1 MLETTLEISIRSR
14 QRARG
19 RTQLIRAAVDAAL
32 AQATIRRPISLLVR
46 LTDDA
51 ELHQLNQQFRGI
63 NAPTDVL
70 SFASEQWLDG
80 KLKSRRGAGQF
91 DLGEIYIS
99 LDHCAAQAQEHGHGI
114 DEELTLLVI
123 HGTLHLLGYDH
134 LQGRRKR
141 SMWSAQE
148 RAFALLGMTNPL
160 APPRSR
166 DKRTRV

>member
-1 MLETTLEISIRSR
+1 MLEVTLDISIRSR

-19 RTQLIRAAVDAAL
+19 RMRLIRAAVDAAL
-32 AQATIRRPISLLVR
+32 AQATIRRPVTLLVR

-51 ELHQLNQQFRGI
+51 ELQQLNLQFRGI

-80 KLKSRRGAGQF
+80 KLKRRQAPDSF
-91 DLGEIYIS
+91 ELGEIYIS
-99 LDHCAAQAQEHGHGI
+99 MDHCAAQALEHGHGI
-114 DEELTLLVI
+114 DDELTLLVI

-134 LQGRRKR
+134 MQARRKR
-141 SMWSAQE
+141 SMWSAQD

-160 APPRSR
+160 GRAP
-166 DKRTRV
+166 